1 MSVFSSKTPVVFHGA
16 KLQSSFQGLGFLLSF
31 LCSTAQHSRVAL
43 TAQRIGQEDVL
54 ICLFSG
60 SVKPEMMLRKSLS
73 CPLKVTQEANQNQK
87 MACLLLIRTQQYE
100 ERQQHLNSMR
110 RLLTKYKARVGL
122 LGWVNTECHS
132 AQRVSPFLVWTKE
145 RFHAFPGS
153 CGSPR
158 RLSHVTCNET
168 KSELLSYSLISIT
181 LKFTNTFSST
191 SLHQL
196 LFCQNQMITGSII
209 TPQLQT
215 LGTTTVLRMNPGRQ
229 HYFSEKSGSFQK
241 AGCSTE

>member
-1 MSVFSSKTPVVFHGA
+1 MV
-16 KLQSSFQGLGFLLSF
+16 
-31 LCSTAQHSRVAL
+31 
-43 TAQRIGQEDVL
+43 
-54 ICLFSG
+54 CLF
-60 SVKPEMMLRKSLS
+60 
-73 CPLKVTQEANQNQK
+73 
-87 MACLLLIRTQQYE
+87 LIRTQYE

-110 RLLTKYKARVGL
+110 RHLTKYKARVGL
-122 LGWVNTECHS
+122 LGQVNKECHS
-132 AQRVSPFLVWTKE
+132 AQRVSPFLVWTKK

-158 RLSHVTCNET
+158 WLSHVTCNET

-196 LFCQNQMITGSII
+196 LFCQIQMITGSII

-215 LGTTTVLRMNPGRQ
+215 LGTTTVLLMDQ
-229 HYFSEKSGSFQK
+229 
-241 AGCSTE
+241 